1 MTSPVPRL
9 TQPPITGGRRPS
21 GAGRHGGRRRL
32 AVLPAVAGVGYL
44 AMWIIGLLAWPSN
57 LALDAT
63 NAQVATAYRVHSAQA
78 ATQIVL
84 VEGLAGLLL
93 GVVLWR
99 LLTSAS
105 GTRSRAAV
113 AATAIAVLLSVAQS
127 VLGLVLIAAASHL
140 DIARSGV
147 LFDVF
152 NRMDGV
158 KMLTLAG
165 VAAYAATSHRGG
177 LPVLPRW
184 LRTVAGLTAVALV
197 LSGGTYLLLA
207 GPAAWT
213 VYLSGPLLLLWITAT
228 GVWLRS
234 SGAERSPVNP
244 SAQQLRS
251 PRS

>member
-1 MTSPVPRL
+1 MISPVQPL
-9 TQPPITGGRRPS
+9 TQPVATGGRR
-21 GAGRHGGRRRL
+21 
-32 AVLPAVAGVGYL
+32 AVLPAAAGVGYL
-44 AMWIIGLLAWPSN
+44 AVWIIGLLAWPSN

-63 NAQVATAYRVHSAQA
+63 NARVATAYRVHSAQA

-99 LLTSAS
+99 LLTSAT
-105 GTRSRAAV
+105 GTRSPATV
-113 AATAIAVLLSVAQS
+113 AATALAVLLSVAQS
-127 VLGLVLIAAASHL
+127 VLGLVLVAVASHL
-140 DIARSGV
+140 DVTRSGA

-152 NRMDGV
+152 NRTDGV

-165 VAAYAATSHRGG
+165 VAAYAATSHSGG

-184 LRTVAGLTAVALV
+184 LRTVTGLTAVALV

-207 GPAAWT
+207 GSAAWT

-228 GVWLRS
+228 GLWLRA

-244 SAQQLRS
+244 SAQRLRS